1 MDQTNPTNAFIA
13 TTSRTRTVASHCLE
27 VLGNAVGWGAAM
39 AASTF
44 AALYWRNGL
53 LTSHL
58 TALTL
63 VYFFGGTLAWAI
75 LVPLTRRFTRGRPAS
90 ARFAA
95 FFLVLSIGTAAMT
108 AFLFAM
114 DYRWFYSRWHAP
126 FGSLIWT
133 FQFLYT
139 GASAVYQFAIFGL
152 PLFLPFGLLCLV
164 AVSAYLARRTR

>member
-1 MDQTNPTNAFIA
+1 MVAG
-13 TTSRTRTVASHCLE
+13 RTRTVASHCLE
-27 VLGNAVGWGAAM
+27 VLGGALCWGAAM
-39 AASTF
+39 AAS
-44 AALYWRNGL
+44 ALVALYWRNGL

-58 TALTL
+58 PALAL
-63 VYFFGGTLAWAI
+63 VYFFGGTLAWPI
-75 LVPLTRRFTRGRPAS
+75 LVPLTRRVIRNRPTS

-95 FFLVLSIGTAAMT
+95 FFLALSIGTAAMT

-139 GASAVYQFAIFGL
+139 GASAVYQFAILGL
-152 PLFLPFGLLCLV
+152 PLFLPFGLLCLI

>member
-1 MDQTNPTNAFIA
+1 MAAGRP
-13 TTSRTRTVASHCLE
+13 RTVASRCLE
-27 VLGNAVGWGAAM
+27 VFRNAVCWGAAM
-39 AASTF
+39 AASAL

-58 TALTL
+58 PALAL
-63 VYFFGGTLAWAI
+63 VYFFGGALAWPI
-75 LVPLTRRFTRGRPAS
+75 LVPLTRRVTRSRPAG

-95 FFLVLSIGTAAMT
+95 FFLMLSIGTAAMT

-139 GASAVYQFAIFGL
+139 GASAVYQFAILGL
-152 PLFLPFGLLCLV
+152 PLFLPFGLPCLI
-164 AVSAYLARRTR
+164 AVSAYLARRTH

>member
-1 MDQTNPTNAFIA
+1 
-13 TTSRTRTVASHCLE
+13 
-27 VLGNAVGWGAAM
+27 M
-39 AASTF
+39 AASAL
-44 AALYWRNGL
+44 AALYLRNGL

-63 VYFFGGTLAWAI
+63 VYFFGGALAWPI
-75 LVPLTRRFTRGRPAS
+75 LVPLTRRFARRRPTS

-95 FFLVLSIGTAAMT
+95 FFLALSIGTAAMT

-133 FQFLYT
+133 FQFLFT
-139 GASAVYQFAIFGL
+139 GASAVYQFAVLGL
-152 PLFLPFGLLCLV
+152 ALFLPFGLLCLI
-164 AVSAYLARRTR
+164 AVSAYLARQAR